1 MVDVRL
7 KIDRFLR
14 KTGMAPTRFG
24 RLAANDPRLVR
35 DLKQGREPRAAMV
48 ARIEAFI
55 TARSQ

>member
-35 DLKQGREPRAAMV
+35 DLKQGREPRSAMV